1 MSWIIVE
8 CKSFSSGSIAYFPF
22 GEYFVSVDESTI
34 DRYWECVSLERRPF
48 TFRQNIFCCYCVGFA
63 RVDDNDIGVVPG
75 AQVSPAVDAVER
87 RRSVAHLFNDLLD
100 REFSF

>member
-1 MSWIIVE
+1 VE
-8 CKSFSSGSIAYFPF
+8 CKSFSSGSIACFPF